1 MNLSKKVFASSL
13 AACLFMA
20 TSCIDPDSGNYAECN
35 GKTYDSA
42 NEFCYKGNIGKRCN
56 GTERPRKLS
65 HARFLGNSLLLGN
78 TNFGMNATSKDKD
91 YFHYLDSAFRAA
103 NPDYEAMRLSAK
115 SMENMTSTDSQ
126 MTELSREILPFLD
139 ETTDLVSI
147 QLGDNVKGKKEK
159 LIFDK
164 FVFNTYDAV
173 CRAAPNATVI
183 WIGEWYSSDYKQ
195 EILEGLSRKAGAIFV
210 DISDLNR
217 PIYRSEIST
226 VITYDHTIESS
237 SPYKSYEVRGDTLE
251 IHSGKNAQSDGDI
264 DAEIT
269 VESYQVDS
277 IAKIIYWTGYQ
288 DITFTDAVASHPND
302 RAFKLIADRVLQAI
316 GPEFD
321 GI

>member
-13 AACLFMA
+13 VACLLMA
-20 TSCIDPDSGNYAECN
+20 TSCIDPDSGNYAECS

-42 NEFCYKGNIGKRCN
+42 VEFCYKGKIGKQCN
-56 GTERPRKLS
+56 DVERPRKLT
-65 HARFLGNSLLLGN
+65 HAVFLGNSLLLGN
-78 TNFGMNATSKDKD
+78 TNFGMNATSKEKD
-91 YFHYLDSAFRAA
+91 YFHYLDSAFRVA
-103 NPDYEAMRLSAK
+103 NPDYKAMRLNAK
-115 SMENMTSTDSQ
+115 EMENMTSLDSQ
-126 MTELSREILPFLD
+126 MTELSREILPYLN
-139 ETTDLVSI
+139 EKTDLVSI

-195 EILEGLSRKAGAIFV
+195 KTIEYLSFKAGGIFV

-217 PIYRSEIST
+217 PIYRSKIST

-237 SPYKSYEVRGDTLE
+237 TPYSSYEVLGDTLE
-251 IHSGKNAQSDGDI
+251 IYSGKNSQNDGNI
-264 DAEIT
+264 DAKIA
-269 VESYQVDS
+269 VESYKVDS
-277 IAKIIYWTGYQ
+277 AAKIIYWTGYQ

-321 GI
+321 GL